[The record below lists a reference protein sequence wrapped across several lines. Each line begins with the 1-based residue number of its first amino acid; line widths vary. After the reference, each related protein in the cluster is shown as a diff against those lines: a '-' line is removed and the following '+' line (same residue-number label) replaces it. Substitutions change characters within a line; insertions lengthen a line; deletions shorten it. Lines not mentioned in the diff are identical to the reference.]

1 MTATD
6 PLYSIEQIKSIE
18 KAAITEE
25 TTALDLM
32 VHAGT
37 AAYKT
42 LHKLWPAAKKIVV
55 FAGHGNN
62 GGDGYILAKL
72 AQHAGLDVTVY
83 SIGDTAQLREPAAWA
98 WHNCFHA
105 GVPVIPYT
113 PTISF
118 EADIVVDALLGIG
131 IEGSVRE
138 PYLSA
143 INTIN
148 HCGKPILALDIPSG
162 LNADTGLHTG
172 VVVHATATETFIGL
186 KPGLFTAE
194 GPDVAGQVFHDGLGI
209 PKEKLADIT
218 PHYEKIS
225 ALDFGP
231 FLPRRSRSS
240 HKGDFGH
247 VLVIGGDCGMAGAV
261 RMAAEAAARTGAGL
275 VSIATRPDHAD
286 SIAAVRPELMCHGI
300 NKAKELRPLLEKA
313 SVIIIGPG
321 LGRQSW
327 GESMWEAVEESQL
340 PLVIDADALF
350 FLAKRPQHQ
359 LNRIITP
366 HPGEAARLLG
376 VDSSAIQNDRFSA
389 IKKLQERFGGITVL
403 KGAGTLI
410 SDSIRPVAI
419 CSMGNPG
426 MSSGGMGDVL
436 SGVIGGLIAQGL
448 GLAEAARLGVLL
460 HSTAAD
466 RVAQDGG
473 ERGLLAMDVVKKL
486 RSVLNGL
493 TRNGCCK

>member
-1 MTATD
+1 MTGTD

-25 TTALDLM
+25 NTALDLM

-42 LHKLWPAAKKIVV
+42 LHKLWPEAKKIAV

-83 SIGDTAQLREPAAWA
+83 SIGDTSQLREPAAWA

-105 GVPVIPYT
+105 GVPVIPYS
-113 PTISF
+113 PDISF
-118 EADIVVDALLGIG
+118 EADVVVDALLGIG
-131 IEGSVRE
+131 IEGPVRE

-148 HCGKPILALDIPSG
+148 HSGKPILALDIPSG
-162 LNADTGLHTG
+162 LNADTGRHLG
-172 VVVHATATETFIGL
+172 VVVHATVTETFIGF

-194 GPDVAGQVFHDGLGI
+194 GRDVSGEVFHDALGI

-218 PHYEKIS
+218 PQFEKIS
-225 ALDFGP
+225 ATDFGA
-231 FLPRRSRSS
+231 FLPRRSRSA

-275 VSIATRPDHAD
+275 VSVATRPDHAD
-286 SIAAVRPELMCHGI
+286 SISAARPELMCHGI

-313 SVIIIGPG
+313 TVIIIGPG
-321 LGRQSW
+321 LGRESW
-327 GESMWEAVEESQL
+327 GESLWEAVEESRL
-340 PLVIDADALF
+340 PLVVDADALF
-350 FLAKRPQHQ
+350 FLGKRPLHQ
-359 LNRIITP
+359 LNWIITP
-366 HPGEAARLLG
+366 HPGEAAQLLG
-376 VDSSAIQNDRFSA
+376 TDSQVIQSDRISAV
-389 IKKLQERFGGITVL
+389 KKIQERFGGITVL

-410 SDSIRPVAI
+410 NDSIQPIAI
-419 CSMGNPG
+419 CSSGNPG
-426 MSSGGMGDVL
+426 MASGGMGDVL

-448 GLAEAARLGVLL
+448 SLAEAARLGVLL

-466 RVAQDGG
+466 RAAKAGG

-486 RSVLNGL
+486 RGVMNGISVS
-493 TRNGCCK
+493 CQS